1 MTEPMDTPGAGDRDD
16 QDAAAQPP
24 EEGGEGAAPQ
34 PGNDL
39 LVQLDGLQAQTEAL
53 QAQVDEYLDK
63 YRRSLAEFS
72 NYRKRQDRERQ
83 QQTWRIQ
90 ADVIQALLPALDD
103 FRLALEHVPAEHA
116 DSPWVQGIVM
126 IEQKLL
132 GVLQQFD
139 VTPIEAQGQPF
150 DPHFHDAML
159 QDHSDE
165 YPEGVV
171 MEEIRKGY
179 LMGGQVLRPTVVK
192 VSRGVEEPEQ

>member
-1 MTEPMDTPGAGDRDD
+1 MTNPMATADPNDM
-16 QDAAAQPP
+16 
-24 EEGGEGAAPQ
+24 EEQAPDETTGGPNEEVGEGLIDRVAE
-34 PGNDL
+34 
-39 LVQLDGLQAQTEAL
+39 LQSQAETL

-83 QQTWRIQ
+83 LQTWRIQ

-103 FRLALEHVPAEHA
+103 FRLAVEHVPAEHA

-150 DPHFHDAML
+150 DPRFHDAML